1 MKYTKKNLIKLLED
15 NNITTTA
22 TRVIDLMLLALDND
36 ILKREEIK
44 QENDSESI
52 EKKARGR
59 PRKYPAKEVDPDK
72 VVDPKYHRLK
82 TIRTNPTTIKLTNVD
97 TGKATTYGSL
107 YKASHDTKHG
117 CGYFVRNDN
126 KVIDGIL
133 IEVMK

>member
-22 TRVIDLMLLALDND
+22 TSVIELMLLALDNA

-44 QENDSESI
+44 QENDSVSI
-52 EKKARGR
+52 EKKSRGR
-59 PRKYPAKEVDPDK
+59 PRKYPVKEVDPDK
-72 VVDPKYHRLK
+72 VVDAKYHRLR

-107 YKASHDTKHG
+107 YKASQDTKHG
-117 CGYFVRNDN
+117 CGYFVRNDGREVN
-126 KVIDGIL
+126 GIL